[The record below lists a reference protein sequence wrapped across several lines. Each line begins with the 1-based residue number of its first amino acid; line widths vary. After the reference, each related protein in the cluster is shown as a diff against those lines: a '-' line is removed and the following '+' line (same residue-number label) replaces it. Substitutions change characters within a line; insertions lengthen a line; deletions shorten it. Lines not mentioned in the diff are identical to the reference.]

1 MGKLVQGRS
10 RDASDE
16 LAGRRGAMRM
26 LPALPGR
33 DMHAAAVMF
42 EAPTE
47 PIMEPGDITPSLV
60 SGALAL
66 LEAPAVEREPLVRAV
81 PVRHHILIVEDD
93 ARTVDVVRNA
103 LELDGEPDW
112 GVECA
117 GDGLRALELAARVP
131 PDVVLLD
138 VRLPGLDGGEVY
150 RRLRAANDRARVLF
164 LSAGTALDLARQGIE
179 DGVLL
184 RKPFQLLDLVELVR
198 ALLAE

>member
-1 MGKLVQGRS
+1 MGKLVQGRA
-10 RDASDE
+10 REARDE
-16 LAGRRGAMRM
+16 LAGRRGAMVV
-26 LPALPGR
+26 LPGR
-33 DMHAAAVMF
+33 AAHAAGMML
-42 EAPTE
+42 EAPVKTTLE
-47 PIMEPGDITPSLV
+47 PLDVSPTLV

-66 LEAPAVEREPLVRAV
+66 LEAPAAERAPLVRTV
-81 PVRHHILIVEDD
+81 PVRRHVLIVEDD
-93 ARTVDVVRNA
+93 ARTVDVLRNA
-103 LELDGEPDW
+103 LELDGEADW
-112 GVECA
+112 GIESA

-184 RKPFQLLDLVELVR
+184 RKPFQLFDLVELVR